1 MSFWPFG
8 LIILYEIFGCMVF
21 IYSVIWFRS
30 IDPVSIIR
38 CQRNNYFFWV
48 LKNLLP
54 QENADPTL
62 SISEADS
69 DQDDTVIDDDECRD
83 VMDHDSGSCRDVSV
97 NSDGFDISDEFQLDE
112 PDLDCTKKSAHNNS
126 DTEDEPRYI

>member
-1 MSFWPFG
+1 MFFLAFWFG
-8 LIILYEIFGCMVF
+8 HIVWNIWSYGFYLFGHLV
-21 IYSVIWFRS
+21 SVHWPCLDNKLS
-30 IDPVSIIR
+30 KE
-38 CQRNNYFFWV
+38 QLFFWV

>member
-1 MSFWPFG
+1 
-8 LIILYEIFGCMVF
+8 MVF
-21 IYSVIWFRS
+21 TYSVVGFQS
-30 IDPVSIIR
+30 NDPVSIIR
-38 CQRNNYFFWV
+38 CQQNNFIFE
-48 LKNLLP
+48 KKFA

-69 DQDDTVIDDDECRD
+69 DDTVIDDDECRD

-112 PDLDCTKKSAHNNS
+112 PDLNCTKNSGRNNS